1 MMRDLTGDERRI
13 LEDAR
18 SRVEFAFVTIDRG
31 LRGFQLSSCESV
43 PGYRDVVTLNFRAA
57 DEPSIADNA
66 ISLTQ
71 RKGWLPL
78 HEELTLAHVPFTRM
92 RDGRGEC
99 YLVHGVYGGE
109 PIDHAYWYWTQ
120 HSLTFEVGG
129 IVCELREEIG
139 RGPGLA
145 TLLAFARRIEEA
157 ASNKQDG
164 ERARVVASHGPGAA
178 AHQART

>member
-18 SRVEFAFVTIDRG
+18 SRVDFAFVTIDCG
-31 LRGFQLSSCESV
+31 LQGFQLVSCESV
-43 PGYRDVVTLNFRAA
+43 PGYRDIVTLNFRAA
-57 DEPSIADNA
+57 DEPSIADKV

-71 RKGWLPL
+71 RKGWLAL

-92 RDGRGEC
+92 RDGRREC
-99 YLVHGVYGGE
+99 YLVHGLYGGE
-109 PIDHAYWYWTQ
+109 PIDHAFWYWTR
-120 HSLTFEVGG
+120 HSLTFEAGG

-145 TLLAFARRIEEA
+145 ALLAFARRIEEA
-157 ASNKQDG
+157 ASNKM
-164 ERARVVASHGPGAA
+164 ETKSVSAASRESGGAV
-178 AHQART
+178 HQART